1 VNRLLGGVSVIS
13 VNKLSLQKL
22 TQLIGIKLL
31 ILPFLEFFLL
41 SPNFQGGKM
50 LVYPPLRTPMPV
62 HPITV
67 VHPWK
72 ILVHPGVYDTPG

>member
-1 VNRLLGGVSVIS
+1 MVA
-13 VNKLSLQKL
+13 
-22 TQLIGIKLL
+22 
-31 ILPFLEFFLL
+31 
-41 SPNFQGGKM
+41 
-50 LVYPPLRTPMPV
+50 Y